1 MSTSQIVA
9 GAAYIKLLSDDSQLT
24 GALAKTRKKLENF
37 VSFAS
42 KTMQQ
47 MDGGMTKLRESFSV
61 FMQFDDKMR
70 MLRAVTSASAAEF
83 DKLTGKAKKLG
94 QETRFTAS
102 QVAEGMIELGKLG
115 FSPDEINAAIQPMM
129 NLASATGTDLAQAAT
144 IAACAPAIFRKR
156 EFCFSGKSRNCGQA
170 VI

>member
-9 GAAYIKLLSDDSQLT
+9 GAAYIKLLSDDSQLA
-24 GALAKTRKKLENF
+24 GSLAKTRKKLENF

-42 KTMQQ
+42 KTVQQ
-47 MDGGMTKLRESFSV
+47 MDGGMTKLRESF
-61 FMQFDDKMR
+61 
-70 MLRAVTSASAAEF
+70 TEF